1 MAPAA
6 ERERSRSP
14 PAAAKPEP
22 KTLGTTWMSEKDAG
36 SVPLPKP
43 GKSVAPFTYQG
54 DEVPRGLLASGKVGT
69 KRDASGAD
77 GDYFG
82 CDFVRRDC
90 AVTNGRGKGFNLD
103 DNGFQLV
110 DHNIEHIDYFNNE
123 KTVSDY
129 YPMCCELVKRMTGAE
144 TVYAFD
150 HNVRSK
156 AKAEAEKKVD
166 GGNAIQGPAF
176 VVHNDYSSTSAPVD
190 DLLKGR
196 WALINDHQWSYF
208 PEMTRDEAVL
218 LKVWDSAGEAF
229 KTAPG
234 KSVPATFSFHSAFE
248 DPSSKPDAEDRES
261 VEVRTIAFFP
271 AES

>member
-1 MAPAA
+1 VTMAPAA

-14 PAAAKPEP
+14 PADAKPEP
-22 KTLGTTWMSEKDAG
+22 KTLGTTWLSEKDAG

-43 GKSVAPFTYQG
+43 GESVTAPFTYQG

-77 GDYFG
+77 GEFWSSGAEGVGIQSERCYFG

-110 DHNIEHIDYFNNE
+110 DHNIEHIDYVNNE

-156 AKAEAEKKVD
+156 AKAEAKKKVD

-176 VVHNDYSSTSAPVD
+176 VVHNDYSSTSAPRRLR
-190 DLLKGR
+190 DL
-196 WALINDHQWSYF
+196 
-208 PEMTRDEAVL
+208 
-218 LKVWDSAGEAF
+218 
-229 KTAPG
+229 
-234 KSVPATFSFHSAFE
+234 AT
-248 DPSSKPDAEDRES
+248 PPKLN
-261 VEVRTIAFFP
+261 
-271 AES
+271 